1 MWRDSASVDTYLM
14 QCFSKYTSCSNTRKK
29 HSSAAT
35 FFLFFSPSFF
45 PLCLFF
51 LFLTSVSIV
60 FDETTENHKQRPQ
73 RIHGWVPTNSQIC
86 VENLGL
92 VLSLQ
97 HLTAVCDLV
106 MCRVTTYKE
115 EEGIHKHSQVR
126 AWRGL
131 IESVHIRYIFRILLP
146 FLFHSWKVNNL
157 EIWLLYLKAA
167 GSLLSIYKTSTSV
180 QISNWKTV
188 FLHRLER
195 LNWFLPHDGK

>member
-14 QCFSKYTSCSNTRKK
+14 QCFSKYTSCFNTRKK

-35 FFLFFSPSFF
+35 LFPFFSPSFF

-60 FDETTENHKQRPQ
+60 LDEPTENHKQQPQ
-73 RIHGWVPTNSQIC
+73 RIYGWVPTKSQIC

-92 VLSLQ
+92 MLSLQ

-115 EEGIHKHSQVR
+115 EQEKHKHYGQVR

-131 IESVHIRYIFRILLP
+131 IESVDGIYLEYCCRFYFIPENETIWRYGACTTRQQEAFSAFTKQAHLGK
-146 FLFHSWKVNNL
+146 FQTGKQCFFTDWK
-157 EIWLLYLKAA
+157 
-167 GSLLSIYKTSTSV
+167 G
-180 QISNWKTV
+180 
-188 FLHRLER
+188 
-195 LNWFLPHDGK
+195 